1 MDKKKIFS
9 SFQKLGKVL
18 MAPVLLLPISGI
30 LVGVGSAFT
39 NASLVEVAPF
49 LGNSFFSLIFQL
61 MKDAGNVVNNNI
73 SIIFAICIA
82 YGYAKSEKATAALSG
97 FLGYMTMNTI
107 MGSFLIARGVID
119 TSNLITGQ
127 KAILGVTTLDTG
139 VFGGII
145 IGLIVSYLHNKY
157 YKIQLPPV
165 LGIFNGTRF
174 IPAITIIVSSFVG
187 IGLSFIFPP
196 IQNALE
202 LSSEFINST
211 GVFGAFVYGFAER
224 MLLPFGLHH
233 FIYLPFF
240 FTSLGGVMEIG
251 GQTVEGAVNIYNAI
265 LNTPGAMFDINISR
279 YVMNGK
285 VLFAMFGLTGAALAI
300 YKTAKKENRKK
311 VASLMIAAVIPC
323 ALMGITEPL
332 EYSFLFVA
340 PMLFGVHALLSGIA
354 YVLTYIVQFNVAGP
368 SAFGGPL
375 LSWIFNGILN
385 ADKGSFGVHA
395 LLSGI
400 AYVLTYIVQFNVA
413 GPSAFGGPLLSWI
426 FNGILNADKG
436 SNWYWLPIL
445 GIVYF
450 AVYYYVFKFVIIKFN
465 LKTPGRE
472 VVDVEENAV
481 SESNTGDL
489 IPRIVEAVGG
499 KDNILKVEACFTRL
513 RLTLKDTSVI
523 EKDEY
528 FKNELSANG
537 IVKVAQ
543 GVQIIYGNKASVYK
557 TEMREYLGI
566 E

>member
-1 MDKKKIFS
+1 MKNIKEFFKSTKLVSRIFMAIWLFMCMLITL
-9 SFQKLGKVL
+9 SF
-18 MAPVLLLPISGI
+18 
-30 LVGVGSAFT
+30 LVGS
-39 NASLVEVAPF
+39 SKE
-49 LGNSFFSLIFQL
+49 
-61 MKDAGNVVNNNI
+61 NI
-73 SIIFAICIA
+73 VSDIA
-82 YGYAKSEKATAALSG
+82 
-97 FLGYMTMNTI
+97 
-107 MGSFLIARGVID
+107 FLIVCY
-119 TSNLITGQ
+119 
-127 KAILGVTTLDTG
+127 ILFSAMFL
-139 VFGGII
+139 
-145 IGLIVSYLHNKY
+145 
-157 YKIQLPPV
+157 
-165 LGIFNGTRF
+165 

-187 IGLSFIFPP
+187 VLLSFVFPP

-211 GVFGAFVYGFAER
+211 GVFGAFVYGFSER

-285 VLFAMFGLTGAALAI
+285 VLFSMFGLTGAALAI

-340 PMLFGVHALLSGIA
+340 PVLFGIHALLSGVA
-354 YVLTYIVQFNVAGP
+354 YILTYLLQFNVAGP

-385 ADKGSFGVHA
+385 SDKGSH
-395 LLSGI
+395 
-400 AYVLTYIVQFNVA
+400 
-413 GPSAFGGPLLSWI
+413 
-426 FNGILNADKG
+426 
-436 SNWYWLPIL
+436 WYWLPIL
-445 GIVYF
+445 GVFYF
-450 AVYYYVFKFVIIKFN
+450 VIYYYVFKFVIVKFN

-472 VVDVEENAV
+472 VMEVEEVTTNN
-481 SESNTGDL
+481 ENNTGEL
-489 IPRIVEAVGG
+489 IPKIVESVGG

-513 RLTLKDTSVI
+513 RLTLKDNSLI
-523 EKDEY
+523 EKDDY

>member
-1 MDKKKIFS
+1 MDKNKIFS

-30 LVGVGSAFT
+30 LVGIGSAFT
-39 NASLVEVAPF
+39 NASLIKVAPF
-49 LGNSFFSLIFQL
+49 LDNSFFSLLFQL
-61 MKDAGNVVNNNI
+61 MKEAGNVVNNNI

-97 FLGYMTMNTI
+97 FLGYMTMNTV
-107 MGSFLIARGVID
+107 MGSFLIARGIID

-127 KAILGVTTLDTG
+127 KSILGVVTLDTG

-145 IGLIVSYLHNKY
+145 IGIVVSYLHNKY

-174 IPAITIIVSSFVG
+174 IPAITIIVASFVG

-196 IQNALE
+196 IQNALQ

-211 GVFGAFVYGFAER
+211 GVFGAFVYGFSER
-224 MLLPFGLHH
+224 ILLPFGLHH

-265 LNTPGAMFDINISR
+265 LNTPGSMFDINISR

-300 YKTAKKENRKK
+300 YKTAHKDNRKK

-340 PMLFGVHALLSGIA
+340 PILFGVHALLSGIA
-354 YVLTYIVQFNVAGP
+354 YILTYIV
-368 SAFGGPL
+368 S
-375 LSWIFNGILN
+375 
-385 ADKGSFGVHA
+385 
-395 LLSGI
+395 
-400 AYVLTYIVQFNVA
+400 FNVA

-436 SNWYWLPIL
+436 SNWYWLLIL
-445 GIVYF
+445 GPIYF
-450 AVYYYVFKFVIIKFN
+450 IIYYYVFKFTIIKFN

-472 VVDVEENAV
+472 AEENKDEKV
-481 SESNTGDL
+481 NKNSTDNL
-489 IPRIVEAVGG
+489 IPMIVEAVGG
-499 KDNILKVEACFTRL
+499 KENILKVEACFTRL
-513 RLTLKDTSVI
+513 RLTLEDTEIV
-523 EKDEY
+523 KPNEY

-537 IVKVAQ
+537 IVKVSE
-543 GVQIIYGNKASVYK
+543 GVQIIYGHKASVYK
-557 TEMREYLGI
+557 TEMREFLGI

>member
-1 MDKKKIFS
+1 MDKKKLFS

-39 NASLVEVAPF
+39 NASLVKVAPF
-49 LGNSFFSLIFQL
+49 LGNSFFSLLFQL

-97 FLGYMTMNTI
+97 FLGFMTMNTV
-107 MGSFLIARGVID
+107 MGSFLIARGIID

-145 IGLIVSYLHNKY
+145 IGLVVSYLHNKY

-174 IPAITIIVSSFVG
+174 IPAITIIISSFVG
-187 IGLSFIFPP
+187 IGLSFVFPP
-196 IQNALE
+196 IQNVLQ

-211 GVFGAFVYGFAER
+211 GVFGAFVYGFSER
-224 MLLPFGLHH
+224 ILLPFGLHH

-251 GQTVEGAVNIYNAI
+251 GETVEGAVNIYNAI
-265 LNTPGAMFDINISR
+265 LNTPGAMFNIDISR

-354 YVLTYIVQFNVAGP
+354 YVLTYIV
-368 SAFGGPL
+368 S
-375 LSWIFNGILN
+375 
-385 ADKGSFGVHA
+385 
-395 LLSGI
+395 
-400 AYVLTYIVQFNVA
+400 FNVA

-436 SNWYWLPIL
+436 SNWYWLLIL
-445 GIVYF
+445 GPIYF
-450 AVYYYVFKFVIIKFN
+450 ALYYYIFKYD

-472 VVDVEENAV
+472 IVDTEDTNVK
-481 SESNTGDL
+481 ESSAGDL
-489 IPRIVEAVGG
+489 IPKIVEAVGG
-499 KDNILKVEACFTRL
+499 KDNVLKVDACFTRL
-513 RLTLKDTSVI
+513 RISLKDTSI
-523 EKDEY
+523 IKADDY

-557 TEMREYLGI
+557 TEMREFLGI

>member
-1 MDKKKIFS
+1 MDKKKLFS

-39 NASLVEVAPF
+39 NASLIKVAPF
-49 LGNSFFSLIFQL
+49 LGNSFFSLLFQL

-73 SIIFAICIA
+73 SVIFAICIA

-119 TSNLITGQ
+119 TSNLLTGQ

-187 IGLSFIFPP
+187 VLLSFVFPP

-211 GVFGAFVYGFAER
+211 GVFGAFVYGFSER

-265 LNTPGAMFDINISR
+265 LNTPE
-279 YVMNGK
+279 
-285 VLFAMFGLTGAALAI
+285 LCL
-300 YKTAKKENRKK
+300 
-311 VASLMIAAVIPC
+311 
-323 ALMGITEPL
+323 
-332 EYSFLFVA
+332 
-340 PMLFGVHALLSGIA
+340 
-354 YVLTYIVQFNVAGP
+354 
-368 SAFGGPL
+368 
-375 LSWIFNGILN
+375 IL
-385 ADKGSFGVHA
+385 
-395 LLSGI
+395 I
-400 AYVLTYIVQFNVA
+400 
-413 GPSAFGGPLLSWI
+413 
-426 FNGILNADKG
+426 
-436 SNWYWLPIL
+436 
-445 GIVYF
+445 
-450 AVYYYVFKFVIIKFN
+450 
-465 LKTPGRE
+465 
-472 VVDVEENAV
+472 
-481 SESNTGDL
+481 
-489 IPRIVEAVGG
+489 
-499 KDNILKVEACFTRL
+499 
-513 RLTLKDTSVI
+513 
-523 EKDEY
+523 
-528 FKNELSANG
+528 
-537 IVKVAQ
+537 
-543 GVQIIYGNKASVYK
+543 
-557 TEMREYLGI
+557 
-566 E
+566 

>member
-1 MDKKKIFS
+1 M
-9 SFQKLGKVL
+9 
-18 MAPVLLLPISGI
+18 
-30 LVGVGSAFT
+30 
-39 NASLVEVAPF
+39 
-49 LGNSFFSLIFQL
+49 
-61 MKDAGNVVNNNI
+61 
-73 SIIFAICIA
+73 
-82 YGYAKSEKATAALSG
+82 
-97 FLGYMTMNTI
+97 
-107 MGSFLIARGVID
+107 
-119 TSNLITGQ
+119 
-127 KAILGVTTLDTG
+127 
-139 VFGGII
+139 
-145 IGLIVSYLHNKY
+145 
-157 YKIQLPPV
+157 
-165 LGIFNGTRF
+165 
-174 IPAITIIVSSFVG
+174 
-187 IGLSFIFPP
+187 
-196 IQNALE
+196 
-202 LSSEFINST
+202 
-211 GVFGAFVYGFAER
+211 FGAFVYGFAER

-354 YVLTYIVQFNVAGP
+354 YVLTYM
-368 SAFGGPL
+368 
-375 LSWIFNGILN
+375 
-385 ADKGSFGVHA
+385 
-395 LLSGI
+395 
-400 AYVLTYIVQFNVA
+400 VQFNVA

-450 AVYYYVFKFVIIKFN
+450 VIYYYVFKFVIIKFN

-472 VVDVEENAV
+472 VVDVEEN
-481 SESNTGDL
+481 TGNL
-489 IPRIVEAVGG
+489 IPKIVEAVGG

>member
-1 MDKKKIFS
+1 MDKKKLFS

-30 LVGVGSAFT
+30 LVGIGSAFT
-39 NASLVEVAPF
+39 NASLVKVAPF
-49 LGNSFFSLIFQL
+49 LNNSFFSLLFQL

-97 FLGYMTMNTI
+97 FLGYMTMNTV
-107 MGSFLIARGVID
+107 MGSFLIARGIID

-127 KAILGVTTLDTG
+127 KAILGVVTLDTG

-145 IGLIVSYLHNKY
+145 IGLVVSYLHNKY
-157 YKIQLPPV
+157 YKIQLPAV

-174 IPAITIIVSSFVG
+174 IPAITIIVASLVG

-196 IQNALE
+196 IQNALQ

-211 GVFGAFVYGFAER
+211 GVFGAFVYGFSER
-224 MLLPFGLHH
+224 ILLPFGLHH

-240 FTSLGGVMEIG
+240 FTSLGGIMEIG
-251 GQTVEGAVNIYNAI
+251 GQIVEGAVNIYNAI

-300 YKTAKKENRKK
+300 YKTAHKKNRKK
-311 VASLMIAAVIPC
+311 IASLMIAAVIPC

-340 PMLFGVHALLSGIA
+340 PILFGVHALLSGIA
-354 YVLTYIVQFNVAGP
+354 YVITYLV
-368 SAFGGPL
+368 S
-375 LSWIFNGILN
+375 
-385 ADKGSFGVHA
+385 
-395 LLSGI
+395 
-400 AYVLTYIVQFNVA
+400 FNVA

-436 SNWYWLPIL
+436 SNWYWLLIFGPI
-445 GIVYF
+445 YF
-450 AVYYYVFKFVIIKFN
+450 VIYYYVFKVVIIKLN

-472 VVDVEENAV
+472 VEENREDTL

-499 KDNILKVEACFTRL
+499 KENILKVEACFTRL
-513 RLTLKDTSVI
+513 RLSLKDTSI
-523 EKDEY
+523 IKPNEY

-537 IVKVAQ
+537 IVKVSD

-557 TEMREYLGI
+557 TEMREFLGL

>member
-1 MDKKKIFS
+1 MDKKKLFS

-30 LVGVGSAFT
+30 LVGIGSAFT
-39 NASLVEVAPF
+39 NASLIEVAPF
-49 LGNSFFSLIFQL
+49 LGNSFFSILFQL

-107 MGSFLIARGVID
+107 MGSFLIARGIID
-119 TSNLITGQ
+119 TSNLLTGQ
-127 KAILGVTTLDTG
+127 KAILGITTLDTG

-145 IGLIVSYLHNKY
+145 IGFIVSYLHNKY

-187 IGLSFIFPP
+187 ILLSFVFPP
-196 IQNALE
+196 IQSVLT

-211 GVFGAFVYGFAER
+211 GIFGAFVYGFSER

-300 YKTAKKENRKK
+300 YKTAKKKNRKK
-311 VASLMIAAVIPC
+311 VASLMIAAIIPC

-340 PMLFGVHALLSGIA
+340 PVLFGIHALLSGIA
-354 YVLTYIVQFNVAGP
+354 YILTYLLQFNVAGP

-385 ADKGSFGVHA
+385 SDKGSH
-395 LLSGI
+395 
-400 AYVLTYIVQFNVA
+400 
-413 GPSAFGGPLLSWI
+413 
-426 FNGILNADKG
+426 
-436 SNWYWLPIL
+436 WYWLPIL
-445 GIVYF
+445 GIFYF
-450 AVYYYVFKFVIIKFN
+450 ITYYYVFKFVILKFN

-472 VVDVEENAV
+472 LEIEKTSVINKN
-481 SESNTGDL
+481 NTGEL
-489 IPRIVEAVGG
+489 IPKIVEAVGG
-499 KDNILKVEACFTRL
+499 RNNILKVEACFTRL
-513 RLTLKDTSVI
+513 RLDLKDNSLI

-528 FKNELSANG
+528 FKNELFANG
-537 IVKVAQ
+537 IVKLAQ

>member
-1 MDKKKIFS
+1 MDKKKLFS

-39 NASLVEVAPF
+39 NTSLVKAIPF
-49 LGNSFFSLIFQL
+49 LGNEFFSLIFRL

-82 YGYAKSEKATAALSG
+82 YGFAKSEKATAALSG
-97 FLGYMTMNTI
+97 FLGYMTMNTV

-127 KAILGVTTLDTG
+127 KAILGVVTLDTG

-145 IGLIVSYLHNKY
+145 VGLIVSYLHNKY

-174 IPAITIIVSSFVG
+174 IPAITIIIASFVG
-187 IGLSFIFPP
+187 IALSFIFPP
-196 IQNALE
+196 IQNALQ

-211 GVFGAFVYGFAER
+211 GVFGAFVYGFSER
-224 MLLPFGLHH
+224 ILLPFGLHH

-240 FTSLGGVMEIG
+240 FTSLGGVMDIG
-251 GQTVEGAVNIYNAI
+251 GKTVEGAVNIYNAI

-300 YKTAKKENRKK
+300 YKAAYKENRKK

-340 PMLFGVHALLSGIA
+340 PILFGVHALLSGIA
-354 YVLTYIVQFNVAGP
+354 YVLTYIV
-368 SAFGGPL
+368 S
-375 LSWIFNGILN
+375 
-385 ADKGSFGVHA
+385 
-395 LLSGI
+395 
-400 AYVLTYIVQFNVA
+400 FNVA

-436 SNWYWLPIL
+436 SNWYWLLIL
-445 GIVYF
+445 GPIYF
-450 AVYYYVFKFVIIKFN
+450 IIYYYVFKLVIIKFN

-472 VVDVEENAV
+472 VEEVNEKVENKN
-481 SESNTGDL
+481 STGNL
-489 IPRIVEAVGG
+489 IPRIIEAVGG
-499 KDNILKVEACFTRL
+499 KDNIIKVDACFTRL
-513 RLTLKDTSVI
+513 RLSLKDNSII
-523 EKDEY
+523 EQDNY

-537 IVKVAQ
+537 IVKVAE

-557 TEMREYLGI
+557 TEMREFLGI